1 MKGELKKAKFHNEAA
16 AMAGHEVARNNLG
29 NIEAKG
35 GNMGQA
41 VKHFTIAAS
50 AGDYTAIHVLVAL
63 FEAGAV
69 SRDVIYSTLTAYNN
83 SCAEMRGDGRDAYI
97 RVIIT
102 RPHGGGLYNF

>member
-1 MKGELKKAKFHNEAA
+1 MKKAKFHNEAA

-50 AGDYTAIHVLVAL
+50 AGDYNAMRSLQVI
-63 FEAGAV
+63 FEKGMV
-69 SRDVIYSTLTAYNN
+69 SRDSIDSTFIAYNN
-83 SCAEMRGDGRDAYI
+83 SCADMRSKVRYAYI
-97 RVIIT
+97 RLRIERIGE
-102 RPHGGGLYNF
+102 R

>member
-1 MKGELKKAKFHNEAA
+1 MKKAKFHNEAA

-50 AGDYTAIHVLVAL
+50 AGDYNAMRSLQVI
-63 FEAGAV
+63 FEKGMV
-69 SRDVIYSTLTAYNN
+69 SRDSIDSTFIAYNN
-83 SCAEMRGDGRDAYI
+83 SCADMRSKARYAYI
-97 RVIIT
+97 RLRIERIGE
-102 RPHGGGLYNF
+102 R

>member
-50 AGDYTAIHVLVAL
+50 AGDYNAMRSLQMI
-63 FEAGAV
+63 FEKGMV
-69 SRDVIYSTLTAYNN
+69 SRDSIDSTFIVYNN
-83 SCAEMRGDGRDAYI
+83 F
-97 RVIIT
+97 VPT
-102 RPHGGGLYNF
+102 